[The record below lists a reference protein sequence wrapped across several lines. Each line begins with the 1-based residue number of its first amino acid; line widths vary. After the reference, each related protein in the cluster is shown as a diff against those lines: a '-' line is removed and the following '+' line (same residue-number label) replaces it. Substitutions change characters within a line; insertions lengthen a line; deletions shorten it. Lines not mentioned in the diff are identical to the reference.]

1 MKRAPELDEQGQAS
15 LQLLHENNLTAQKKR
30 YNIGVATAVQIEG
43 ALSSPFKNPRSGTA
57 HEMANMINS
66 SRSTQIKKGLGDGK
80 LQRDNDRKL
89 PGKLRKVVQAGTP
102 HAQRYNLRSK
112 PDDGP
117 TSQQRTAKYDARL
130 DTYDIDSSPEYTLSP
145 DARSN
150 PSREDGEEPADK
162 SHQKHKNT
170 ERKSKRTA
178 AKRTGLSSSGRTKQ
192 VRNTDFTSK
201 KTQSLDL
208 SLTGAGDTDH
218 QTSEEGKDESRHN
231 STFPIAGE
239 NSAKDSSRA
248 SKKLYGRSRKERN
261 ENSLTLRQSKADII
275 NGFSHLSRNR
285 RLGSLKTGQGE
296 DGAYGESSHEDRI
309 INVHKDNK
317 VQNSTRHGNIKIDL
331 ASHKKRT
338 GRQADAALGR
348 DMLRSSNERELERN
362 GTVQRGRNRQIPED
376 QIPTSDHESAQST
389 EAFRLE
395 DMFGHGNE
403 LNTIFA
409 NALELSNYDSDTES
423 NATSDEPQSS
433 LLDSFEDKYSKL
445 RAFVKQHSFD
455 NRIRH
460 SEYDVV
466 VNNLCS
472 EISDSLQFL
481 VEDLLKSNV
490 TKNTIHKAY
499 AKVMPSM
506 TFVFQ
511 DLLRFFGLLDS
522 EEEGLY
528 LEGFGLDVVIELAH
542 CIESFHENTA
552 SMREDNS
559 SKSKGLASRVDIS
572 ERIVKSLKNI
582 CKAFEEERYELLAA
596 EEIQASSLRR
606 EEEVACQERRK
617 ARLRERR
624 ERAEAR
630 RNEWHSLHVARLA
643 AEPDP
648 RRFPH
653 LRLKE
658 LASDTDLDANGELF
672 ERLELFAPRTQ
683 ASPAVLQNQFNERS
697 EWTDAELAA
706 LLDGLKIFAGPS
718 VFYDIFA
725 TYCGPDKPL
734 RSYNVQ
740 QITRKAAYLRRML
753 LQANLTQNRESE
765 NWIKSIPIYE

>member
-15 LQLLHENNLTAQKKR
+15 LQLLHENNLSAQKKR
-30 YNIGVATAVQIEG
+30 HNIGIATAVQIEG
-43 ALSSPFKNPRSGTA
+43 ASSSPSKNPLSGTA

-66 SRSTQIKKGLGDGK
+66 SRSTQIRKGMYDEK
-80 LQRDNDRKL
+80 LQRDNDRAL
-89 PGKLRKVVQAGTP
+89 PGKLRRIVQAGNP

-112 PDDGP
+112 IDDGS

-130 DTYDIDSSPEYTLSP
+130 DTYDIGSSPEQIISP

-150 PSREDGEEPADK
+150 PSREDVEEPADK
-162 SHQKHKNT
+162 SHQKHENT
-170 ERKSKRTA
+170 GRKSKRTA

-192 VRNTDFTSK
+192 VCNTDFTSK
-201 KTQSLDL
+201 KTQSLDF
-208 SLTGAGDTDH
+208 SPAGAGDYGH
-218 QTSEEGKDESRHN
+218 QTPKEGKDKSRHN
-231 STFPIAGE
+231 STFPTVGE
-239 NSAKDSSRA
+239 NSAEDRSRA
-248 SKKLYGRSRKERN
+248 SSKLYGRSRKERN
-261 ENSLTLRQSKADII
+261 ENSLTLRQSKADI
-275 NGFSHLSRNR
+275 NNNFSHLSGNR
-285 RLGSLKTGQGE
+285 GLGSPKTGEGE
-296 DGAYGESSHEDRI
+296 DGTYSELSHEDRS
-309 INVHKDNK
+309 INIHKDNK
-317 VQNSTRHGNIKIDL
+317 VQNSTPHKNIKIDL
-331 ASHKKRT
+331 VSHRKRI
-338 GRQADAALGR
+338 GRQVDAALDR
-348 DMLRSSNERELERN
+348 EMLRNGTERKLKRN
-362 GTVQRGRNRQIPED
+362 GTVRRGKNRQIPED
-376 QIPTSDHESAQST
+376 QIPTSDHERAQGT
-389 EAFRLE
+389 EAFQLE

-403 LNTIFA
+403 LNAIFA

-433 LLDSFEDKYSKL
+433 LLDNFEDKYSKL
-445 RAFVKQHSFD
+445 RAFVKQHPF
-455 NRIRH
+455 NNTIRH
-460 SEYDVV
+460 PEYNVLID
-466 VNNLCS
+466 NLCS
-472 EISDSLQFL
+472 EISDNLQSLA
-481 VEDLLKSNV
+481 EDMLKPNV
-490 TKNTIHKAY
+490 TKKTFHKAY

-528 LEGFGLDVVIELAH
+528 LEGFGLDVIIELAR
-542 CIESFHENTA
+542 CIESFHEKTA
-552 SMREDNS
+552 YMREDNS
-559 SKSKGLASRVDIS
+559 SESKGLDSRADIS
-572 ERIVKSLKNI
+572 EKLVKSLKKI
-582 CKAFEEERYELLAA
+582 CKAFEEERNELLAA

-606 EEEVACQERRK
+606 EEEIACQERRK

-683 ASPAVLQNQFNERS
+683 ASPAVLQNQFIERS
-697 EWTDAELAA
+697 EWTDPELAA
-706 LLDGLKIFAGPS
+706 LLDGLKRFAGPS

-725 TYCGPDKPL
+725 TYCGPNRPL